1 MKMKNGKAAGLD
13 NLSCEHLKYSH
24 PILSVLCKLFTLFL
38 ANGCVPD
45 SFGQSYMVPLPKNS
59 TFNRCLTVDDF
70 RQISISP
77 VISKVFEHTILER
90 FARYFVMS
98 DNQFGF
104 KRYIGCQHVIYR
116 PNVRNIISTIRITAL
131 RSAYVL

>member
-1 MKMKNGKAAGLD
+1 MKMNNGKAAGLD

-24 PILSVLCKLFTLFL
+24 PILISVLCKLFTLFL

-45 SFGQSYMVPLPKNS
+45 SFGQSYMVP
-59 TFNRCLTVDDF
+59 NRCLTVDDF
-70 RQISISP
+70 CQISISH